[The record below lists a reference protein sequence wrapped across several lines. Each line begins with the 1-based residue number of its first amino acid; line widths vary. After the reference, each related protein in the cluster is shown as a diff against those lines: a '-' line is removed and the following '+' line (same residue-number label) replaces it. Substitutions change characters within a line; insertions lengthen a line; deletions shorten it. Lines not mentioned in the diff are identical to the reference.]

1 MTGRESASGPDIQ
14 EAEPV
19 PPRTLKEIYAEYQPV
34 VLSRV
39 LNDEAYQNALKNSDP
54 ENIRI
59 EGDAAVKR
67 AVLAVNEPELLR
79 LYYDF
84 PEFHTRLHKEVL
96 EKAGAALTVSQPEA
110 AGGGPL
116 EAQKEGAQ
124 GKLPPQAVPVVESA
138 GAGGSDSLK
147 PSANVSAVPARDPL
161 APAYQVGDSVYL
173 EDTLFQVTGL
183 KPDYVELLDPALA
196 YPIFARNGL
205 KTLNGCCARIRGMEP
220 LRNFWHRL

>member
-1 MTGRESASGPDIQ
+1 MAEMARSQGKEDNQLSLDLAAMTGRESASGPDIQ

-84 PEFHTRLHKEVL
+84 PEFHTWPRLIRWAIPFIWKIL
-96 EKAGAALTVSQPEA
+96 CFKS
-110 AGGGPL
+110 
-116 EAQKEGAQ
+116 
-124 GKLPPQAVPVVESA
+124 
-138 GAGGSDSLK
+138 
-147 PSANVSAVPARDPL
+147 PA
-161 APAYQVGDSVYL
+161 
-173 EDTLFQVTGL
+173 
-183 KPDYVELLDPALA
+183 
-196 YPIFARNGL
+196 
-205 KTLNGCCARIRGMEP
+205 
-220 LRNFWHRL
+220 

>member
-1 MTGRESASGPDIQ
+1 M
-14 EAEPV
+14 
-19 PPRTLKEIYAEYQPV
+19 
-34 VLSRV
+34 
-39 LNDEAYQNALKNSDP
+39 
-54 ENIRI
+54 
-59 EGDAAVKR
+59 
-67 AVLAVNEPELLR
+67 LAVDEPELVR
-79 LYYDF
+79 VYYVF
-84 PEFHTRLHKEVL
+84 PEFHTPLHKEVL

-196 YPIFARNGL
+196 YPIFRSERIENFERLLRQDSRNGAITEFL
-205 KTLNGCCARIRGMEP
+205 APAVNSIDAD
-220 LRNFWHRL
+220 LREVLTGDG